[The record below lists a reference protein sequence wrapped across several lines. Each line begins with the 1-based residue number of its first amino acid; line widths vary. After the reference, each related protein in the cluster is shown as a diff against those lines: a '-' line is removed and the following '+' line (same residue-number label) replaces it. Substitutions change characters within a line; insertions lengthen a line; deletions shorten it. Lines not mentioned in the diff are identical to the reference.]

1 MNFMG
6 TYKWYVGIKLDYG
19 CGAKH
24 LTANEQSVMIQFSHV
39 GTDIHK
45 DMALNTM
52 VNIPMR

>member
-24 LTANEQSVMIQFSHV
+24 LTANEQSVMIQFSNV
-39 GTDIHK
+39 GTDIHI
-45 DMALNTM
+45 DMALNKM